1 MDNKNANEETKEEV
15 KDTRNNLFTPNDGEN
30 GGQRQSRLDALSDSK
45 EDDEAVP
52 ADKDDKTDNVYQ
64 DLRNSKNNGYMKEGD
79 ETEGSKVDDEE
90 ISKLNLEEELK
101 NSNSNT
107 DRRPSAQHGA
117 SGMPVDAGTFLHSN
131 K

>member
-1 MDNKNANEETKEEV
+1 MDNKNATEETKEEV
-15 KDTRNNLFTPNDGEN
+15 KNTRHDLFTPNDNDN
-30 GGQRQSRLDALSDSK
+30 GGQRQSKLGALSDSK
-45 EDDEAVP
+45 EDDEAIP
-52 ADKDDKTDNVYQ
+52 ADVDDKNDNVYQ

-90 ISKLNLEEELK
+90 IGKLNLEEELK

-117 SGMPVDAGTFLHSN
+117 SGIPIDAGMLLY
-131 K
+131 